1 MKSASI
7 LALRKIKAISD
18 YQFGND
24 ITDILFNKEETLT
37 IERSKNTNKIRY
49 IYYKNNLLL
58 TLRPTNGFFTLTLFS
73 ARIIINNIP
82 APRLRIIVLTDISE
96 FIKKGRNVFC
106 KHVVE
111 VDNNLRPLDEVIVVN
126 QKDELL
132 AIGRLKLPVDL
143 IQSFKSGIAVM
154 VRKGVNK
161 SKN

>member
-1 MKSASI
+1 MESPSI
-7 LALRKIKAISD
+7 PALRKIKAISD

-24 ITDILFNKEETLT
+24 ITDILFNKEEILT
-37 IERSKNTNKIRY
+37 IERSKNTKKIRY
-49 IYYKNNLLL
+49 LYYDNNLLL
-58 TLRPTNGFFTLTLFS
+58 SLRPTNGFFTLSLFS
-73 ARIIINNIP
+73 ARKIINNIL

-111 VDNNLRPLDEVIVVN
+111 VDSNLRPLDEVIVVN
-126 QKDELL
+126 QEDELL

-143 IQSFKSGIAVM
+143 IQSFKTGIAVM